1 VQTNST
7 VLSACIAEV
16 EPMRYTPAGIPA
28 LNVTLEHESQVVE
41 LGSPRAVKLVVKS
54 VAFGAVAER
63 LAKQA
68 VGSVWK
74 FHGFLANARQ
84 GKTVVFHI
92 QEFSQD

>member
-1 VQTNST
+1 
-7 VLSACIAEV
+7 
-16 EPMRYTPAGIPA
+16 MRYTPAGVPA
-28 LNVTLEHESQVVE
+28 LNVKLEHESQVVE
-41 LGSPRAVKLVVKS
+41 LGSPRSVKLVVRS

-74 FHGFLANARQ
+74 FCGFLANARQ
-84 GKTVVFHI
+84 GKTVVLHI